1 MFEAALLVLNS
12 IKTKW
17 EKINIEKQKEI
28 NYAYVLY

>member
-1 MFEAALLVLNS
+1 MVEAALLVLNS